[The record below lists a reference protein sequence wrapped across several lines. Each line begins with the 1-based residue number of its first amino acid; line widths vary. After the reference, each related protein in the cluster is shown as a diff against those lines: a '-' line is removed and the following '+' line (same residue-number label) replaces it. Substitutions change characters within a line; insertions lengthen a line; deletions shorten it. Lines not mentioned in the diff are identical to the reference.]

1 MLKNRL
7 ITALVLAPIIVFGI
21 LKLPPLWFAV
31 VWGAVVFIAFWEWTG
46 LAGLS
51 SRGARLGFLGLMLAS
66 QVSARY
72 WAPYALDWLAW
83 PVAVWWFAVGM
94 ALRLMPETLLKIR
107 YPAVL
112 KGVVGLL
119 VLLTA
124 WIIMVWLRV
133 NFGVKQVL
141 FLFLLIWLAD
151 AAAYFVGKRFGRTKL
166 IPQISPGKTV
176 EGVYGALLVAAA
188 FAAAVG
194 FYAEFKP
201 IMISDFVVM
210 SLLTVVIS
218 IAGDLFESL
227 AKRLQGVKDSGIL
240 FPGHGGV
247 LDRID
252 SLTAAVSVFYLGSF
266 LREIYL

>member
-7 ITALVLAPIIVFGI
+7 ITALVLAPIIIFGI
-21 LKLPPLWFAV
+21 LKLPPFWFAAA
-31 VWGAVVFIAFWEWTG
+31 WGIVVFIAFWEWIN

-51 SRGARLGFLGLMLAS
+51 NRAMRFGFLGIMLAG
-66 QVSARY
+66 QFSARY

-83 PVAVWWFAVGM
+83 PIAFWWFAVGM
-94 ALRLMPETLLKIR
+94 ALRVFPERVLKIR
-107 YPAVL
+107 YPAAL
-112 KGVVGLL
+112 KAIIGLL
-119 VLLTA
+119 VLLSA

-151 AAAYFVGKRFGRTKL
+151 AAAYFAGKRFGHTKL
-166 IPQISPGKTV
+166 VPQISPGKTV

-188 FAAAVG
+188 FSAAVG
-194 FYAEFKP
+194 FYFEFKP

-218 IAGDLFESL
+218 ISGDLFESL
-227 AKRLQGVKDSGIL
+227 AKRLRGVKDSGVL

>member
-1 MLKNRL
+1 MLRNRL
-7 ITALVLAPIIVFGI
+7 ITALILAPIIVFGI

-31 VWGAVVFIAFWEWTG
+31 SWGAVIFLAFWEWTD

-51 SRGARLGFLGLMLAS
+51 SWTGRLGFLGIMLAC
-66 QVSARY
+66 QLSARY

-83 PVAVWWFAVGM
+83 PVVVWWFAIGM
-94 ALRLMPETLLKIR
+94 GLRAIPETLLKIR
-107 YPAVL
+107 YPVAL
-112 KGVVGLL
+112 KASIGLL
-119 VLLTA
+119 VLLSA

-141 FLFLLIWLAD
+141 FLFLLVWLAD
-151 AAAYFVGKRFGRTKL
+151 GAAYFVGKRFGHTKL
-166 IPQISPGKTV
+166 LPQISPGKTV
-176 EGVYGALLVAAA
+176 EGAYGALFVAAA
-188 FAAAVG
+188 FSAGVG

-201 IMISDFVVM
+201 IAISDFVVL

-218 IAGDLFESL
+218 ISGDLFESL
-227 AKRLQGVKDSGIL
+227 AKRLRGVKDSGKV

-252 SLTAAVSVFYLGSF
+252 SIAAAVSIFYLGSF

>member
-1 MLKNRL
+1 MLRSRL

-31 VWGAVVFIAFWEWTG
+31 AWGVVIFAAFWEWTD
-46 LAGLS
+46 LAGLQ
-51 SRGARLGFLGLMLAS
+51 SRTARLGFVAVMLAG
-66 QVSARY
+66 QLSARY

-83 PVAVWWFAVGM
+83 PVVVWWFALGM
-94 ALRLMPETLLKIR
+94 ALRTFPETLLKIR

-112 KGVVGLL
+112 KAIIGLL

-141 FLFLLIWLAD
+141 FLLLLIWLAD
-151 AAAYFVGKRFGRTKL
+151 AAAYFVGKRFGHTKL
-166 IPQISPGKTV
+166 LPQISPGKTV
-176 EGVYGALLVAAA
+176 EGVYGALFAAAA

-194 FYAEFKP
+194 FYFEFKP

-218 IAGDLFESL
+218 VAGDLFESL
-227 AKRLQGVKDSGIL
+227 AKRLRGVKDSGVL